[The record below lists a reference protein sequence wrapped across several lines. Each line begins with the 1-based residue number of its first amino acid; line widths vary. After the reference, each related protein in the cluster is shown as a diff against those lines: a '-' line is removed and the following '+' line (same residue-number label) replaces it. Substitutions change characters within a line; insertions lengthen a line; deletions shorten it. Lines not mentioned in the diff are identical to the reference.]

1 MFRSALV
8 LALACTGCAAPQS
21 FTIAPDTGIPPAP
34 IVAATNDVDEVD
46 DRAEQLPSNI
56 QNVSHSHVSRHNEN
70 HRGWIGAEGQSD
82 YVHTGSNGQFIGVWV
97 NVPKSSRRVRVPMA
111 ITLTIDTSN
120 SMGGNKIRRARQAAR
135 AFVRRLADGDIV
147 AVHAFSTTARQLVAP
162 TKLNRDSRMR
172 ITRAIARLQ
181 AGGATNIQ
189 DALNL
194 ALNSAQRAPHTHP
207 VRRVVMISDGRATA
221 GVTNAQQLGA
231 IVARH
236 AKSDI
241 QVTAMG
247 VGLDYDEHTLNLLA
261 MRSHGRLYHLADA
274 RELQATLSSEI
285 DLLQSTMATRAGV
298 VLVPAPG
305 VRFMGVQNADFSWT
319 AGSSI
324 RVPLG
329 VLFAGQSRELLVR
342 FRVTDRDALG
352 DRAIA
357 SARLHYRDPADGL
370 VARIQET
377 VVRAK
382 VTNDPT
388 LVARHTNART
398 QGIVAMHDASK
409 WAQQARG
416 DLEKGRFDA
425 ADASLAQVQRR
436 LANAAKKA
444 KTKPQRDRL
453 AAMSSRISRSRR
465 SVKAAAKA
473 PPSAR
478 PAAQRAGSLELND
491 AGMDALGF

>member
-1 MFRSALV
+1 M
-8 LALACTGCAAPQS
+8 T
-21 FTIAPDTGIPPAP
+21 T
-34 IVAATNDVDEVD
+34 DVNEVD
-46 DRAEQLPSNI
+46 DRAEPQPSDI
-56 QNVSHSHVSRHNEN
+56 QRASHSHIPRDART
-70 HRGWIGAEGQSD
+70 HRGWIGAEGQSN
-82 YVHTGSNGQFIGVWV
+82 YVHAASGGQFIGVWV
-97 NVPKSSRRVRVPMA
+97 NVPKTARRVRVPMA
-111 ITLTIDTSN
+111 ITLTIDTSG
-120 SMGGNKIRRARQAAR
+120 SMGGDKIRRAREAAQ
-135 AFVRRLADGDIV
+135 AFVGRLADGDIV
-147 AVHAFSTTARQLVAP
+147 AVHAFSTTARQLVGP
-162 TKLNRDSRMR
+162 TELNRTNRMR
-172 ITRAIARLQ
+172 ITGAIAELQ

-194 ALNSAQRAPHTHP
+194 ALNSAHRAPHTHP
-207 VRRVVMISDGRATA
+207 VRRVIIISDGRATA
-221 GVTNAQQLGA
+221 GITNPQQLGA

-274 RELQATLSSEI
+274 RELQGTLSSEI
-285 DLLQSTMATRAGV
+285 DRLQSTMATRAGV

-305 VRFMGVQNADFSWT
+305 VRFLGVQNADFSWT
-319 AGSSI
+319 AGHSI

-342 FRVTDRDALG
+342 FRITDRNALG
-352 DRAIA
+352 ERAIA

-377 VVRAK
+377 VVRGT

-398 QGIVAMHDASK
+398 QGIVAMHETSK
-409 WAQQARG
+409 MAQQARD
-416 DLEKGRFDA
+416 DLEKGRFDK
-425 ADASLAQVQRR
+425 ADASLARVERR

-444 KTKPQRDRL
+444 KTKPQRQRL

-473 PPSAR
+473 PPAAR
-478 PAAQRAGSLELND
+478 SAAQRAGSLELND
-491 AGMDALGF
+491 AGMDAIGF